1 MAAAVVALLL
11 LSNPAAADER
21 DELDK
26 TGRRLGQVEAVLGD
40 ARADAG
46 AVADAV
52 DAAEVAVAVVRAR
65 LATATAELGAARR
78 RRADALV
85 ALEAATDEVGRQE
98 ARLAWQ
104 VRRAYMTGGVSGLSV
119 VVQANDLRD
128 LMERAVTL
136 SYVIR
141 ADQDVLGR
149 LELARRRSVRLH
161 QAMVEAEQDR
171 TAAEAKV
178 RRQLAELEQ
187 VRAVRQDAKHQLDAR
202 VARLA
207 GAAAALRRRSA
218 ELRRLIHQE
227 ELARQR
233 AAAAARAA
241 AARAGGGGPPA
252 GGSAGGSGRRCD
264 LSGTSAAER
273 WIILRE
279 SSGDPTADNPTS
291 TAFGLGQL
299 LLGNRILYLGHHY
312 ATTDCGRQ
320 LWAFRAYVQ
329 RPLRHRHPGQGLL
342 ADQRL
347 VLTGEPAG
355 TKRAPRCAG
364 PLDERDDPTASPC
377 GKELREVIGGV
388 SSNFWPGA
396 ALGVEGEHRFK
407 GGHLPLDVVGQL
419 NGRVGCRL
427 LLRAGRDVTLVID
440 EGQQDRTAV
449 MEPAVPL
456 QGQGIAAREGAA
468 LLHDGLPDRCA
479 DRSQAL
485 GGRLGHAA
493 GWRHGMCVMAGA

>member
-1 MAAAVVALLL
+1 MPTRSGTVALVAAVMALLL
-11 LSNPAAADER
+11 FSQPVAADER

-46 AVADAV
+46 AVADAL

-65 LATATAELGAARR
+65 LAI
-78 RRADALV
+78 
-85 ALEAATDEVGRQE
+85 
-98 ARLAWQ
+98 Q

-119 VVQANDLRD
+119 VVQADDLRD

-136 SYVIR
+136 GYVIR

-178 RRQLAELEQ
+178 RRQLAELDQ
-187 VRAVRQDAKHQLDAR
+187 VRAVRQKAKHQLDAR

-207 GAAAALRRRSA
+207 GTAAALRRRSA

-241 AARAGGGGPPA
+241 AARAGGGEPPA
-252 GGSAGGSGRRCD
+252 GGSVGGSGRRCD
-264 LSGTSAAER
+264 LSGTTAAER

-320 LWAFRAYVQ
+320 LWAFRAYV
-329 RPLRHRHPGQGLL
+329 RDRY
-342 ADQRL
+342 
-347 VLTGEPAG
+347 G
-355 TKRAPRCAG
+355 TATRAKA
-364 PLDERDDPTASPC
+364 
-377 GKELREVIGGV
+377 
-388 SSNFWPGA
+388 FW
-396 ALGVEGEHRFK
+396 
-407 GGHLPLDVVGQL
+407 QT
-419 NGRVGCRL
+419 NG
-427 LLRAGRDVTLVID
+427 
-440 EGQQDRTAV
+440 
-449 MEPAVPL
+449 
-456 QGQGIAAREGAA
+456 
-468 LLHDGLPDRCA
+468 
-479 DRSQAL
+479 
-485 GGRLGHAA
+485 
-493 GWRHGMCVMAGA
+493 WY